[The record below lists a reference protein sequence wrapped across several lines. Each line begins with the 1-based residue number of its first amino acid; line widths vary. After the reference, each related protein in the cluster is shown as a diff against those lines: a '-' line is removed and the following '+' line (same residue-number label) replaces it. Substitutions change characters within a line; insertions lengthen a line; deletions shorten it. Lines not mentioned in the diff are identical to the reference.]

1 MKQEVHSLLSR
12 LNLDAV
18 RDAVRETP
26 LHEWD
31 YDGVFARV
39 LTAADMWLLDDLKAD
54 TLLVEQEF
62 DVVVK
67 GVIDLILIKNG
78 ECGIV
83 DWKTTGSVKRPNYI
97 EETKSE
103 FQTSF
108 YLSYGGDWIE
118 EKFGVRPKW
127 IEYRA
132 LDEAGELRSFRVES
146 TLRDRYDADE
156 QIQGVRTLYNA
167 LDQGPW
173 PRNRPR
179 ACFVGSKG
187 GPTCPFYRDCV
198 EMTMPLEHTA
208 KFEDCVPRSKSSIK
222 SFLHCPEK
230 YRREKLV
237 GIAPASNDA
246 IDFGVA
252 FHRGI
257 EEVYSQ
263 AWELTHS
270 A

>member
-1 MKQEVHSLLSR
+1 
-12 LNLDAV
+12 
-18 RDAVRETP
+18 
-26 LHEWD
+26 
-31 YDGVFARV
+31 VFARV
-39 LTAADMWLLDDLKAD
+39 LSAADMWLLDDLKAQ

-62 DVVVK
+62 DIVVK
-67 GVIDLILIKNG
+67 GVMDLILIDYNG

-83 DWKTTGSVKRPNYI
+83 DWKTTGSVKRPNYV

-118 EKFGVRPKW
+118 ERYGVRPKW

-132 LDEAGELRSFRVES
+132 LDEDGEIRSFRVNAAAKARLDADWQIES
-146 TLRDRYDADE
+146 TAEAYE
-156 QIQGVRTLYNA
+156 A
-167 LDQGPW
+167 LVDFSKVPRAW

-208 KFEDCVPRSKSSIK
+208 KFEDCIPR
-222 SFLHCPEK
+222 
-230 YRREKLV
+230 
-237 GIAPASNDA
+237 
-246 IDFGVA
+246 
-252 FHRGI
+252 
-257 EEVYSQ
+257 
-263 AWELTHS
+263 
-270 A
+270 